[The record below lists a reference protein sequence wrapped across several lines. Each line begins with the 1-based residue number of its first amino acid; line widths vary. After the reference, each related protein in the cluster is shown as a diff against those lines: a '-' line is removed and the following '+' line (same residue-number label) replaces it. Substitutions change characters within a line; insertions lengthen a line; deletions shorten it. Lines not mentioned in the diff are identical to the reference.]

1 MTMKQNTRHKKVR
14 SSYKKAED
22 TCNNDIQPEVVESR
36 DEEANGKR
44 KAAPASDSSPSKKT
58 KLSNDE
64 FCLFVGNL
72 NVTKT
77 SEEIKSSLAKY
88 FSTQNLLFQD
98 IRLGHSKK
106 HAFVSMASDMD
117 LNKALTLNGEE
128 ILDKPLKM
136 AKAKARSNE
145 QKKAQAP
152 PMDQKVKDH
161 RCLFLKNV
169 PYNATEEDI
178 RKVFR
183 RAVAVRFPGGA
194 KGPSQ
199 GIAFV
204 EFKNKAVAEEM
215 LKKKQKA
222 QLQGRDLIVARI
234 QRRAVTNADS
244 KKAKAA
250 APLSNILFVNHLPEY
265 VRENHLK
272 SSFKNA
278 LHIRIPHVKDRP
290 KRFAF
295 VEFASVADAKKALQ
309 ASKNRQ
315 VCKRGAKVEMC
326 RNSLQPESSEVKGKT
341 LFVSGLTDE
350 TTAETLQAAFDGA
363 VAARVAVD
371 KNTGASKRFGFV
383 EFDSEGSCRAA
394 KDDMEDCEIDGS
406 KVTVTYAVSKEEGST
421 RPPSGGKQQ
430 GERRRHAAEV
440 IKLRS

>member
-1 MTMKQNTRHKKVR
+1 MGR
-14 SSYKKAED
+14 
-22 TCNNDIQPEVVESR
+22 
-36 DEEANGKR
+36 
-44 KAAPASDSSPSKKT
+44 
-58 KLSNDE
+58 
-64 FCLFVGNL
+64 
-72 NVTKT
+72 
-77 SEEIKSSLAKY
+77 
-88 FSTQNLLFQD
+88 
-98 IRLGHSKK
+98 
-106 HAFVSMASDMD
+106 
-117 LNKALTLNGEE
+117 
-128 ILDKPLKM
+128 
-136 AKAKARSNE
+136 
-145 QKKAQAP
+145 
-152 PMDQKVKDH
+152 VKDH

-183 RAVAVRFPGGA
+183 RAVAIRFPGGA

-222 QLQGRDLIVARI
+222 QLQGRDLIVARV

-244 KKAKAA
+244 KKAKGC
-250 APLSNILFVNHLPEY
+250 S
-265 VRENHLK
+265 
-272 SSFKNA
+272 
-278 LHIRIPHVKDRP
+278 
-290 KRFAF
+290 
-295 VEFASVADAKKALQ
+295 
-309 ASKNRQ
+309 
-315 VCKRGAKVEMC
+315 
-326 RNSLQPESSEVKGKT
+326 VKGTT

-383 EFDSEGSCRAA
+383 EFDSEESCRAA

-406 KVTVTYAVSKEEGST
+406 KVTVTYAVSKEEGSA
-421 RPPSGGKQQ
+421 RPPSGEKLQ